1 MHERSDDFP
10 AFGNPTSAASAS
22 SFRCSSTSR
31 SSPGMPTSANRGT
44 CRVEL
49 TKRALPRPPRPPR
62 AITTRACGCARS
74 ATRSSPS
81 KTCVPTGTWI
91 SAASP
96 SAPCLRAPRPF
107 PPFAAAMLRRRRSEE
122 RSRSAALATR
132 TTSPPSPPSPPS
144 GPPFGT
150 YFSRLKDSPPS
161 PPRPAF
167 TWICARS
174 LNVALRRCRVDD
186 RDRAAIAAAA
196 ELGDPVTD
204 GEDRVVL
211 ADRGAGPGP
220 ELRAAL
226 ADHDLAGAHGL
237 AREDLHAEE
246 LRVRVAAVLRRP
258 HAFLVRH
265 LLLLQR
271 CFQRRDRTLARRVRL
286 LVRERRF
293 DLFRAPRRGCVLD
306 LRDRHLFVALRRGAA
321 AVRPARPCR
330 FLLRRRRA
338 LGRAERD
345 LDPRRRGA
353 VAVVPLVAGA
363 PPVLA
368 DADLRPALVR
378 DHRRRDLPLAEQ
390 HVGLERRAFLAA
402 DAVDDERLA
411 VADAVLLVAEPDDR
425 VGLCHGVET
434 RA

>member
-74 ATRSSPS
+74 ATRSSRS

-91 SAASP
+91 SAAS
-96 SAPCLRAPRPF
+96 
-107 PPFAAAMLRRRRSEE
+107 
-122 RSRSAALATR
+122 
-132 TTSPPSPPSPPS
+132 PS

-378 DHRRRDLPLAEQ
+378 D
-390 HVGLERRAFLAA
+390 
-402 DAVDDERLA
+402 
-411 VADAVLLVAEPDDR
+411 
-425 VGLCHGVET
+425 
-434 RA
+434 